1 MTSFLRKL
9 SWLLRRDRKDADLQ
23 EELRFH
29 LDEETEDRAADGLPI
44 DEARRAARLDL
55 GNLAIVREDTRA
67 AWSWTVVEQLVQ
79 DLRYGVRMLAGNK
92 AFSALAILS
101 LALGIGANTAIF
113 SFMDAMLMRSLPV
126 SEPQSLVTLAWH
138 TDTREMHGSNRHN
151 VNYNDPNG
159 GWVGGIFSY
168 PAFEFLQRDTPVFST
183 VFGYQGAGDLHLA
196 VNNQAAIVQGEYV
209 SGNFFSGLGV
219 LPASGR
225 LIAPDDDRA
234 GAPAVA
240 VISYALSETRFAGP
254 ASAPGQSILL
264 DNIPFTVVGVTPRE
278 FFGADPNALP
288 AVYVPLNANRLL
300 LGEDKNSRLDEL
312 YANPGYDWV
321 IPMARLR
328 PGVTT
333 AQAQAALS
341 PAFVEWRAAT
351 DPRRP
356 RGELPTLVVKE
367 SAGGLD
373 SLRRMYSKPLYL
385 LLALVGLIL
394 AIACANIANLLL
406 ARASARTREM
416 AVRLSIGAGR
426 ARVIRQLLT
435 ESVLLSGI
443 GGALGVAFA
452 VWGIQFLML
461 LLVNGRGD
469 TPFPLE
475 VGVNWRVLGVVA
487 ALSVLAGI
495 MFGLAPAVQSTR
507 VDLTP
512 ALKVVRAAGSRAP
525 RTRRLSLS
533 QALVVAQI
541 AFTLLILVAAG
552 LFLRTL
558 SNLQS
563 IQLGF
568 NSEQLLTFELNA
580 RQAGHRDPE
589 IMTFYDRLRT
599 EFAAIPGVR
608 NVTLAG
614 SALLGSGMSGTN
626 ITVTGGLTKNSH
638 VLMIGSDFF
647 TTLQIPLLR
656 GRAIEDRD
664 RSGAPYV
671 AVVNN
676 EFARV
681 FFAGEDPIGRHAR
694 IERFCPGCDIEIVGV
709 AANTLYGELKA
720 NWTGSTPASPP
731 PTIFLSYSQAVWGP
745 VSEVTYQLRT
755 AGDPLTPIG
764 AVRDIVSRADPRVP
778 VTRMKTQRALIDAEI
793 NQEVTFAR
801 LCTAFALLA
810 LTIACVGLYGT
821 MSYGIARRTS
831 EIGVRMALGAR
842 RATVVW
848 MVLRDVLTLA
858 AVGLAISVPAALAA
872 SKLLESFLFGM
883 KHYDPLA
890 LTAAML
896 TLLGATLLAGYVPA
910 HNASRINPMAALRH
924 E

>member
-1 MTSFLRKL
+1 MSFLRKL
-9 SWLLRRDRKDADLQ
+9 IWLVRRNRKEAELQ
-23 EELRFH
+23 EELQFH
-29 LDEETEDRAADGLPI
+29 LDEEMEDRTADGVPI
-44 DEARRAARLDL
+44 EDARRAARLDL

-67 AWSWTVVEQLVQ
+67 AWGWTLLEQLGQ
-79 DLRYGVRMLAGNK
+79 DVRYGLRVLVTNK

-126 SEPQSLVTLAWH
+126 SHPQSLVTLAWH
-138 TDTREMHGSNRHN
+138 TPKREMHGSNRHN
-151 VNYNDPNG
+151 VNYVDPDG

-168 PAFEFLQRDTPVFST
+168 PAFEFLQRDTPVFTT

-196 VNNQAAIVQGEYV
+196 VNNQAAIVNGEYV
-209 SGNFFSGLGV
+209 SGNYFSGLGV

-234 GAPAVA
+234 GAAAVA
-240 VISYALSETRFAGP
+240 VISYALSEARFGGP
-254 ASAPGQSILL
+254 ATAPGQSILL
-264 DNIPFTVVGVTPRE
+264 DNIPFTVVGVTPPE

-288 AVYVPLNANRLL
+288 AVYVPMRANMLL
-300 LGEDKNSRLDEL
+300 LAEDKNARLAEL

-321 IPMARLR
+321 VPMARLR
-328 PGVTT
+328 PGVTA
-333 AQAQAALS
+333 AQAQAALG
-341 PAFVEWRAAT
+341 PAFLTWRAST
-351 DPRRP
+351 DPKRP
-356 RGELPTLVVKE
+356 REELPTLVVKE

-373 SLRRMYSKPLYL
+373 SLRRMYAKPLYL

-416 AVRLSIGAGR
+416 AVRLSMGAGR
-426 ARVIRQLLT
+426 GRVIRQLLT
-435 ESVLLSGI
+435 ESLLLSGI

-452 VWGIQFLML
+452 IWGIQFLML
-461 LLVNGRGD
+461 LLLNGRGD
-469 TPFPLE
+469 RPFPLE

-487 ALSVLAGI
+487 GLSVLAGI
-495 MFGLAPAVQSTR
+495 VFGLAPAVQSTR

-512 ALKVVRAAGSRAP
+512 ALKVVRAGGSRAH
-525 RTRRLSLS
+525 RTRRLSLG
-533 QALVVAQI
+533 QALVVSQI

-568 NSEQLLTFELNA
+568 NSQQLLTFELNA

-589 IMTFYDRLRT
+589 IMEFYDRLRA
-599 EFAAIPGVR
+599 EFSTIPGVR
-608 NVTLAG
+608 HVTLSG
-614 SALLGSGMSGTN
+614 SALLGAGMSGTD
-626 ITVTGGLTKNSH
+626 ITVQGGLSKGAH

-647 TTLQIPLLR
+647 TTLEVPLLR
-656 GRAIEDRD
+656 GRAIDERD
-664 RSGAPYV
+664 RAGAPYV
-671 AVVNN
+671 AVVNQ
-676 EFARV
+676 EFVRV
-681 FFAGEDPIGRHAR
+681 FFGDEDPIGRRATM
-694 IERFCPGCDIEIVGV
+694 ERFCAGCSIEIVGV

-720 NWTGSTPASPP
+720 NWTGSTPATPP

-745 VSEVTYQLRT
+745 VSDVTYQLRM
-755 AGDPLTPIG
+755 AGDPLAPIG
-764 AVRDIVSRADPRVP
+764 AVQDIVNRADPRVP

-842 RATVVW
+842 RTTVVW

-858 AVGLAISVPAALAA
+858 AIGLAISVPVALAA
-872 SKLLESFLFGM
+872 SKFLESFLFQM
-883 KHYDPLA
+883 KHYDPLSLA
-890 LTAAML
+890 LAML
-896 TLLGATLLAGYVPA
+896 TLLGATLLAGFVPA

>member
-9 SWLLRRDRKDADLQ
+9 SWLLRRDRKETELQ
-23 EELRFH
+23 EELQFH
-29 LDEETEDRAADGLPI
+29 LDEETEDRTAAGLPI

-55 GNLAIVREDTRA
+55 GNLAVVREDTRA
-67 AWSWTVVEQLVQ
+67 AWGWTLLDQLAQ
-79 DLRYGVRMLAGNK
+79 DVRYGVRMLAGNK
-92 AFSALAILS
+92 VFSALAILS

-126 SEPQSLVTLAWH
+126 HDPQSLVTLAWH
-138 TDTREMHGSNRHN
+138 TKKRELHGSNRHN
-151 VNYNDPNG
+151 VNYNDPAG

-183 VFGYQGAGDLHLA
+183 VFGYQGAGDLHLDF
-196 VNNQAAIVQGEYV
+196 NNQAAIVNGEYV
-209 SGNFFSGLGV
+209 SGKYFSGLGV

-240 VISYALSETRFAGP
+240 VISYALSEARFGGP
-254 ASAPGQSILL
+254 ASAPGQPILL
-264 DNIPFTVVGVTPRE
+264 DNIPFTVVGVTPPE

-288 AVYVPLNANRLL
+288 AVYLPIHANRLL
-300 LGEDKNSRLDEL
+300 LGEDTNARLADL

-321 IPMARLR
+321 VPMARLR
-328 PGVTT
+328 PGVTA
-333 AQAQAALS
+333 AQAQAALG
-341 PAFVEWRAAT
+341 PAFLTWRAST
-351 DPRRP
+351 DPSRP
-356 RGELPTLVVKE
+356 REELPTLVVKE

-426 ARVIRQLLT
+426 GRVIRQLLT
-435 ESVLLSGI
+435 ESLLLSGI

-469 TPFPLE
+469 TPLPLE
-475 VGVNWRVLGVVA
+475 VGVNWRMLGVVA
-487 ALSVLAGI
+487 VLSALAGI
-495 MFGLAPAVQSTR
+495 GFGLAPAVQSTR

-525 RTRRLSLS
+525 RSRRLGLS
-533 QALVVAQI
+533 QALIVSQI
-541 AFTLLILVAAG
+541 AFTLLILVSAG
-552 LFLRTL
+552 LFVRTL

-580 RQAGHRDPE
+580 RQAGYRDPE
-589 IMTFYDRLRT
+589 IMTFYDRLRA

-608 NVTLAG
+608 NVTISG
-614 SALLGSGMSGTN
+614 SALIGAGMSGTN
-626 ITVTGGLTKNSH
+626 VAVTGGLTKNSH

-647 TTLQIPLLR
+647 RTLQIPLLR

-664 RSGAPYV
+664 RPGAPYV
-671 AVVNN
+671 AVVNK
-676 EFARV
+676 EFVRV
-681 FFAGEDPIGRHAR
+681 FFGDEDPIGRHAR
-694 IERFCPGCDIEIVGV
+694 MDRFCPGCDIEIVGV
-709 AANTLYGELKA
+709 AGNTLYGELKA

-731 PTIFLSYSQAVWGP
+731 PTFFLSYSQAAWGP
-745 VSEVTYQLRT
+745 VAEVTYQLRT
-755 AGDPLTPIG
+755 AGNALAPID
-764 AVRDIVSRADPRVP
+764 AVRGIVARADPRVP
-778 VTRMKTQRALIDAEI
+778 VTKLKTQRALIDAAI
-793 NQEVTFAR
+793 NQEATFAR

-810 LTIACVGLYGT
+810 LMIACVGLYGT

-858 AVGLAISVPAALAA
+858 AIGLAISVPATLAA
-872 SKLLESFLFGM
+872 SKLVESFLFDM

-890 LTAAML
+890 LSGATL